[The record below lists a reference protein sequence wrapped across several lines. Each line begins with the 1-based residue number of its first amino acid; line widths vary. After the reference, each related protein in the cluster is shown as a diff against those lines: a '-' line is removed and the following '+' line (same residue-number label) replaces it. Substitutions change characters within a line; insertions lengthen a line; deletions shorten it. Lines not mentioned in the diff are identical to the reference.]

1 MSVKSFT
8 VGGVQYNAAMASAYD
23 QDRLLSMLSA
33 SLIERAF
40 TAARSG
46 IELSNDIVMTMF
58 MAMPQQVKSQAAEIL
73 MARVVINGTDRTV
86 TVADFGGKMV
96 QYNQLLSDLLR
107 WNLSDFFDW
116 LPSAQSAEKAAA
128 QTV

>member
-73 MARVVINGTDRTV
+73 MARVVINSTDRAV